1 MWFDAQAELAKLGGG
16 RESDTYPPATL
27 ATSATQCPV
36 VAIVADVAAPPATIA
51 TSATPAPRVASVATP
66 SASEIN
72 PQAETAGGRVATWTG
87 RVVSLDEW
95 RRLTAWERHGPNGRL
110 WCGITSTWTNQK
122 GD

>member
-1 MWFDAQAELAKLGGG
+1 MWFDAQAEIAKLGGG
-16 RESDTYPPATL
+16 RESDTCPPATV
-27 ATSATQCPV
+27 ATSATQRPV
-36 VAIVADVAAPPATIA
+36 VPIVAIVADVAAP
-51 TSATPAPRVASVATP
+51 

-72 PQAETAGGRVATWTG
+72 PQAKTAGGRVTTWTG

-95 RRLTAWERHGPNGRL
+95 RRLTAWERRGPNGRL